1 MNGDEGIQE
10 LNKTDKERLISF
22 LEKMIPDDFVC
33 ARFSLSFKDD
43 NTAILTMD
51 NSHSDFSQF

>member
-1 MNGDEGIQE
+1 MNRDEGTQGS
-10 LNKTDKERLISF
+10 NKTDKERLISF

-43 NTAILTMD
+43 NTAILTLD
-51 NSHSDFSQF
+51 NSNSDFRQF